1 MFFFIKNG
9 GKMERWSI
17 PFKENAAGCYYTRC
31 AYWWDIK
38 DKIFQDD
45 LDKLE

>member
-1 MFFFIKNG
+1 
-9 GKMERWSI
+9 MERWSI